1 MRFNEVADSEGGF
14 PLATEQVLLTEQR
27 GPVEWVILN
36 RPDAGNAL
44 DAELVGAL
52 VGYFESLRDRE
63 EVRVVVLRASGRHFC
78 VGADLSGAAFAEN
91 ARSPHNIWALQR
103 RIARI
108 YVAMRKCPQ
117 PIISLVQGAACGGGF
132 SLALASDIR
141 IAGETAKMNAAYIKI
156 GLTGCDMGS
165 SYFLPRLVGTSVAS
179 ELLLTGRFIHA
190 PRALAV
196 NLVSEVVADG
206 ELEFAAQSYV
216 EDMILTSPMG
226 LRLTKDA
233 LNFSVDAASLE
244 AAMAIEDRHQS
255 LLALTGDAI
264 EAGLAF
270 FEKRKPEYR
279 DS

>member
-1 MRFNEVADSEGGF
+1 M
-14 PLATEQVLLTEQR
+14 ATEQVLLTEQR
-27 GPVEWVILN
+27 GSVEWVILN
-36 RPDAGNAL
+36 RPDVGNAL

-63 EVRVVVLRASGRHFC
+63 DIRVVVLRARGKHFC

-141 IAGETAKMNAAYIKI
+141 IAGESAKMNAAYIKI

-190 PRALAV
+190 P
-196 NLVSEVVADG
+196 
-206 ELEFAAQSYV
+206 
-216 EDMILTSPMG
+216 
-226 LRLTKDA
+226 
-233 LNFSVDAASLE
+233 
-244 AAMAIEDRHQS
+244 
-255 LLALTGDAI
+255 
-264 EAGLAF
+264 
-270 FEKRKPEYR
+270 
-279 DS
+279 